1 MEVFE
6 RGQRILQSKENT
18 SYQKKKKKKKKKNKN
33 KKTENIKISRIVS
46 LFV

>member
-18 SYQKKKKKKKKKNKN
+18 SYQKKKKKKKRKL
-33 KKTENIKISRIVS
+33 KTSKYQE
-46 LFV
+46 